1 MFLTCFILISPL
13 FVIFENW
20 WYILPRVYLGKVS
33 CIKIMV
39 VKLPVL
45 KYVIIP
51 YAIFSYSIFAFSPYF
66 FEHLNHIPYSLT
78 CMFWSKPHVRK
89 SAKSKYRWTW
99 SYTKWWENVKHVL
112 LRNSWR
118 HVNLSTLEITFC
130 HFFNNILYI
139 TNDISLDV
147 TDFQKVLFE

>member
-1 MFLTCFILISPL
+1 MFYLNFTVNCDILKLIIHTSKSV
-13 FVIFENW
+13 FS
-20 WYILPRVYLGKVS
+20 LGKVS

-130 HFFNNILYI
+130 LFFNNISQMIFLW
-139 TNDISLDV
+139 
-147 TDFQKVLFE
+147 K

>member
-1 MFLTCFILISPL
+1 M
-13 FVIFENW
+13 
-20 WYILPRVYLGKVS
+20 YLGKVS

-51 YAIFSYSIFAFSPYF
+51 YAIFYYSIFAFSPYF

-130 HFFNNILYI
+130 HFSITYYILQMI
-139 TNDISLDV
+139 FLSKD
-147 TDFQKVLFE
+147 QVLRKYWSGKTKSPLLYCKQFELKCVLHFKLII